1 MITRWLIWLLFMLLL
16 EPALAE
22 ATTYY
27 ASNAGNNANS
37 CVTAQ
42 SGGASA
48 KRNMANAIT
57 CANVAGDDVIVETGY
72 TGSDSINNTITS
84 GTAGNYSS
92 VTCSVRRTCTI
103 SGSSLWA
110 FRLQGPTKHHI
121 RIEGFVLQNTGTT
134 TVALHSSGG
143 DGEGTF
149 PTDIQIVDNEIIGD
163 GTSPYA
169 FLYPL
174 FSGGGINLEFLNNT
188 IHECAD
194 QCVYFKASSSIFR
207 GNNVYNAGLE
217 QNNTGVPL
225 SVQTSV
231 SAPKNNLFEENLL
244 HDCAFGKWGVQTG
257 GASQTNNTFRR
268 NIIYNCGGGIRN
280 AQNVG
285 GSTNNV
291 YDHNT
296 MIGDGS
302 GIGIEITATG
312 STGTVLRNNIVL
324 NFSTAINTTGCGG
337 CTLTD
342 NRTTG
347 TLADLFT
354 APGSNNYTLKAGS
367 AAINDGTDISL
378 AYNGAAPDHGAFET
392 FVIASAE
399 VGLVDAT
406 SLILTFTNNVQPPL
420 LPASGITGF
429 TVTENASPIT
439 VSSCARTGDNIID
452 CTLGSSIVG
461 GRTVLVSY
469 SGGNVTDS
477 SLVGNTW
484 NQPLHT
490 ITDQAVTNNVG
501 GGSSAVLT
509 QTYYRF
515 HHLLGAE
522 DAPVVLPGTASAVN
536 TPITI
541 NPGGQVRLRLKVAC
555 TAADCDPLGMFL
567 RYSLNSGGY
576 STVVPDAFGADNIR
590 FIGTSDTSVPTN
602 GTATTEQL
610 TSDHASMVACA
621 LVRTSNAIPS
631 IDLSQNSETEC
642 EYVVEVDS
650 DASEGDTYDFRLY
663 SQTGT
668 ALSAY
673 TVTPRITVQKVASG
687 GR

>member
-1 MITRWLIWLLFMLLL
+1 MRLLTFILIVFAT
-16 EPALAE
+16 PAW

-27 ASNAGNNANS
+27 AGNSGSNANS
-37 CVTAQ
+37 CATAQ

-57 CANVAGDDVIVETGY
+57 CANAAGDDVIVETGY
-72 TGSDSINNTITS
+72 TGSDSINSTITS
-84 GTAGNYSS
+84 GTAGNYST

-110 FRLQGPTKHHI
+110 FRLQGATKHHI

-143 DGEGTF
+143 DGEGTY
-149 PTDIQIVDNEIIGD
+149 PTDIQIVDNEIVGD
-163 GTSPYA
+163 GTAPYA

-174 FSGGGINLEFLNNT
+174 FSGGGSNNQFINNT
-188 IHECAD
+188 VHECAD
-194 QCVYFKASSSIFR
+194 QCVYFKARDSIFR
-207 GNNVYNAGLE
+207 GNEVYNSGLQAG
-217 QNNTGVPL
+217 NTGQSITIHS
-225 SVQTSV
+225 SVV
-231 SAPKNNLFEENLL
+231 AARNNLIEENIF
-244 HDCAFGKWGVQTG
+244 HDCAFSKTAVEIGGSGQTG
-257 GASQTNNTFRR
+257 NVFRR
-268 NIIYNCGGGIRN
+268 NLIYNCGKGFRN
-280 AQNVG
+280 SQNVG
-285 GSTNNV
+285 SSTNNV

-296 MIGDGS
+296 VIGTGS
-302 GIGIEITATG
+302 GTGFEITATG
-312 STGTVLRNNIVL
+312 STGTVLRNNVAL
-324 NFSTAINTTGCGG
+324 NWTTNITTTGCGG
-337 CTLTD
+337 CTQTD

-378 AYNGAAPDHGAFET
+378 AYNGAAPDHGAFESLS
-392 FVIASAE
+392 IASAE

-541 NPGGQVRLRLKVAC
+541 NPGGKVRLRLKVAC